1 MKNFLFS
8 AALVA
13 ALFSSCVTAPTVT
26 ATRSADSK
34 ILGVG
39 MSIQSI
45 NTAELKVS
53 DTRETFVY
61 TTESTETN
69 FKSNATYDFLEK
81 YGADVIVEPRY
92 EITYLGTQVT
102 VKITGRPATITNV
115 KQVELKD
122 CKK

>member
-1 MKNFLFS
+1 MKKFLFS

-13 ALFSSCVTAPTVT
+13 ALFSSCATAPT

-45 NTAELKVS
+45 NTADLKVS
-53 DTRETFVY
+53 NTRETFVY
-61 TTESTETN
+61 TTAATETN
-69 FKSNATYDFLEK
+69 YKNNATYDFLEK

-92 EITYLGTQVT
+92 EITRLGTKVT
-102 VKITGRPATITNV
+102 VKISGRPATITNV
-115 KQVELKD
+115 KQVDLKD
-122 CKK
+122 CNK

>member
-1 MKNFLFS
+1 MKKFLFS

-26 ATRSADSK
+26 ATRSTDSK